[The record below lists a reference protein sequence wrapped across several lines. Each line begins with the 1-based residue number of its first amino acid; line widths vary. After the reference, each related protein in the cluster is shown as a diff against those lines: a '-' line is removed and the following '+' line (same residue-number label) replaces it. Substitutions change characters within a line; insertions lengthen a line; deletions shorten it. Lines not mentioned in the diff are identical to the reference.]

1 MYMFESFDTDMLD
14 DTLWYNKRI
23 HKSPL
28 TYLQEVLMY
37 EYDMNDIMECGY
49 NFKDIAVSECDDGIS
64 NTLCYYVDKLSS
76 LGCPQNQIESILN
89 KIRERRYSIFYID
102 KKLQLI
108 YLVSLN
114 PFSNN
119 EICIDPS
126 INYFKSNPTS
136 MSTSNA
142 GDMWLDMVSEMSF
155 SNFKNKIYSDY
166 SESCDNLGE
175 IWDLIRSN
183 NDYMVRVGI
192 QPCNALESADFDNYD
207 NDFIIGQ
214 SLSPATE
221 ARKTKSPEDKIEDG
235 LSELEKMSNGED
247 TGGTGSNVIDNTKE
261 ARDSD
266 SNVIDAA
273 KATSDKLEEDGQDS
287 PDDIG
292 DTGTDETDGTEDDGE
307 QPDLDTD
314 DESPEEDDMGEEDDD
329 STDDT
334 ESPEDALHDPDA
346 KRKYH
351 LKLKKLYKYINDS
364 IDALG
369 AFTPAYNFDFVS
381 NYYEI
386 QNNFARLRDAIF
398 KICTEKIDNMD
409 VVDLMNKYAS
419 ACMTYDSLL
428 AMLREFVDKYK
439 KERDK
444 SNKKDRK
451 SRS

>member
-64 NTLCYYVDKLSS
+64 NTLCYYVDRLSS
-76 LGCPQNQIESILN
+76 LGCPQKQIESILN
-89 KIRERRYSIFYID
+89 EIREKRYSIFYID
-102 KKLQLI
+102 KRLQLI
-108 YLVSLN
+108 YLVSLD
-114 PFSNN
+114 PFSNT

-126 INYFKSNPTS
+126 MNYFKSNPT
-136 MSTSNA
+136 TGNA
-142 GDMWLDMVSEMSF
+142 GEIWSDMISEMTF
-155 SNFKNKIYSDY
+155 DNFRNKIYTDY
-166 SESCDNLGE
+166 SESCNNVGE
-175 IWDLIRSN
+175 IWDLIQSN
-183 NDYMVRVGI
+183 DEYMSRVGI
-192 QPCNALESADFDNYD
+192 RPCHAIESVDFDNYD

-221 ARKTKSPEDKIEDG
+221 ARKTKSPEEKVEDG

-247 TGGTGSNVIDNTKE
+247 NANTGSNVIDNTKE
-261 ARDSD
+261 ARDND

-273 KATSDKLEEDGQDS
+273 KATSDKLEQDGQDS
-287 PDDIG
+287 PDDMG
-292 DTGTDETDGTEDDGE
+292 DTETGE
-307 QPDLDTD
+307 SDNDNEPDDTD
-314 DESPEEDDMGEEDDD
+314 DTTDEENPEEDDMEEDDD

-386 QNNFARLRDAIF
+386 QNDFARLRDAIF
-398 KICTEKIDNMD
+398 KICTEKIDSMD

-444 SNKKDRK
+444 SNKKTTK